1 MTPADVSRKLRCP
14 PCSHVRHDQCQGRE
28 SGCRCAQCPGRYAEI
43 LADARRRAATA
54 NDPGLLRDSLNEL
67 IALAVQRYI
76 RLGQIRSLPPVPAVC
91 SGCGKKISQ
100 SRFGRK
106 RRWCSERCKNRARRE
121 RAAERAREV
130 PDKPRSAANSA
141 PPAPAPAAPA
151 SGRKAAPRPEPVP
164 VPSPVPDFATPGSSA
179 LAKYLRTGR
188 SL

>member
-1 MTPADVSRKLRCP
+1 MTPANLSRKLRCP
-14 PCSHVRHDQCQGRE
+14 PCSHVRHDLCQGRE

-43 LADARRRAATA
+43 LADARRRADTA
-54 NDPGLLRDSLNEL
+54 NDTGLLRDSLNEM

-76 RLGQIRSLPPVPAVC
+76 RLGQIQSLPPVPAVC
-91 SGCGKKISQ
+91 SGCGKKITQ

-106 RRWCSERCKNRARRE
+106 RRWCSERCKNRAKRE
-121 RAAERAREV
+121 RGVSGASAA
-130 PDKPRSAANSA
+130 RSAANPASL
-141 PPAPAPAAPA
+141 APAPAAPA
-151 SGRKAAPRPEPVP
+151 SDRKTAPRPEPVP